1 MLQLLLSDKKRSRG
15 LAWLFNLPRFK
26 PEPICSGASMD
37 GGRSTFTGAL
47 LAVSGFLG
55 LVTCI
60 CISGPILKDLLIAG
74 GRVTFTGA
82 LSAVKGAPD

>member
-1 MLQLLLSDKKRSRG
+1 
-15 LAWLFNLPRFK
+15 
-26 PEPICSGASMD
+26 MD

>member
-1 MLQLLLSDKKRSRG
+1 MLQLLLSDRKRSRG

-26 PEPICSGASMD
+26 PVPICSEASMG

-47 LAVSGFLG
+47 LAVSDSPGM
-55 LVTCI
+55 VSWI
-60 CISGPILKDLLIAG
+60 SRSGPIIKDLLMAG

-82 LSAVKGAPD
+82 LLAVKGAPD